1 MSIRNHRIVVKKEK
15 NEIDIRNELY
25 PTTVSYCNPDEFPDI
40 GVDYTYL
47 QLGEEPHNHN
57 YYMDS
62 DGTCTPLNARQRQ
75 VLINYC
81 LLHVQPLG
89 QEGNLSISQLRI
101 MCRNRI
107 IKTFEFEVGRLTKFA
122 SASEIA
128 SYPKQIAEAKAYLSD
143 RSSEIPLLMS
153 LHPSRGNNDSLE
165 ELCEKILINAEI
177 YYITYGEL
185 LGRYQVLRRSI
196 EAATSAEELS
206 ELSF

>member
-1 MSIRNHRIVVKKEK
+1 
-15 NEIDIRNELY
+15 
-25 PTTVSYCNPDEFPDI
+25 
-40 GVDYTYL
+40 
-47 QLGEEPHNHN
+47 
-57 YYMDS
+57 
-62 DGTCTPLNARQRQ
+62 
-75 VLINYC
+75 
-81 LLHVQPLG
+81 
-89 QEGNLSISQLRI
+89 